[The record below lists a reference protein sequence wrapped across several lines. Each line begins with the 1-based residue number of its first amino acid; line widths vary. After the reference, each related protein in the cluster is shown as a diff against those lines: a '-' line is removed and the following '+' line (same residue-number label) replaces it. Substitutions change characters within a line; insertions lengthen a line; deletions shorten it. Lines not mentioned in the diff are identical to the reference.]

1 MISVDV
7 VIHPLIFGLAIVLRC
22 RGLIKVRCN
31 GEGLVLLG
39 VWEVLESAK
48 DLLLGVDPPPPRT
61 TCAAICLI

>member
-1 MISVDV
+1 MISVDA

-22 RGLIKVRCN
+22 RILIKVRCN

-48 DLLLGVDPPPPRT
+48 DLLLGVDPPPLGQHVLPYV
-61 TCAAICLI
+61 

>member
-1 MISVDV
+1 MICVDA

-48 DLLLGVDPPPPRT
+48 DLLLGVDPPPP
-61 TCAAICLI
+61 